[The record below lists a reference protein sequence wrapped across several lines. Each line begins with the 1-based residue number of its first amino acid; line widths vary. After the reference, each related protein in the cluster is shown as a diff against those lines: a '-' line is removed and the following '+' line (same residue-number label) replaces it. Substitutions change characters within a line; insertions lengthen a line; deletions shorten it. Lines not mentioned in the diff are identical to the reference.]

1 MASNCSLPFVYIS
14 GEEVRRLV
22 GMAELIEEMARG
34 LRWVSERDEGGVVQ
48 PVRTVVRVDKYC
60 GLRGVPSHQ
69 AIVIVLDPRTGTL
82 QAIVDGVEITNM
94 RTAAASACAAR
105 VRLNT
110 SHCLHSHSTHFSLSP
125 PPQAL
130 LQQAPRV
137 LCIVG
142 SGVQARSHAEAL
154 RIHHSFS
161 EVRIWGR
168 SAASAQRCADEVR
181 AKVSLS
187 LPDALRDA
195 DVVVAVTLAT
205 EPLIRGEWLKTG
217 AVVISVGACHSDW
230 RELDD
235 DVMLNSLV
243 TVDSCDAAMKE
254 SGDIIQSGAEIF
266 AEIGEVISGAKPLP
280 SLSDCGKKFLMFK
293 SLGMAIEDVLSGTLI
308 YHRFME
314 RQTSR
319 QPT

>member
-105 VRLNT
+105 
-110 SHCLHSHSTHFSLSP
+110 
-125 PPQAL
+125 AL

>member
-60 GLRGVPSHQ
+60 GNLGLMPAYSSKSDSLGAKLVTFYPHQIEGVPSHQ

-105 VRLNT
+105 
-110 SHCLHSHSTHFSLSP
+110 
-125 PPQAL
+125 AL

-254 SGDIIQSGAEIF
+254 SGDIIQSG
-266 AEIGEVISGAKPLP
+266 VSP
-280 SLSDCGKKFLMFK
+280 SNSQRPNCV
-293 SLGMAIEDVLSGTLI
+293 SC
-308 YHRFME
+308 
-314 RQTSR
+314 RQR
-319 QPT
+319 YLQKLEK